1 MRKSYTF
8 GIPFGLQRESGLF
21 LDITEV
27 SRGIDC
33 NCICPACKTDLLAKQ
48 GEVKLWHFSHST
60 AVAGD
65 CDGLMEAIRGKII
78 EVINEHQVLGFP
90 NLLAGDDGG
99 PVSLNEV
106 IGSGSMFGGTADL
119 FVKVND
125 LCVAVFLDR
134 DRSISAKLT
143 FDHLHPSER
152 VAALRIDLPDI
163 EYEISQVQLG
173 RRKTTYSE
181 CIESLII
188 DETSSR
194 EWLYHP
200 LMHELESEPLQEYR
214 GREPSEEGPLL
225 QRLADCKMKFPA
237 MAATGD
243 KLQRL
248 LVFRQHRH
256 VLLATLLAQTAEG
269 FLQPR
274 LFYRFQKIIKGM
286 LLKGLN
292 RVFVKSGQKNNIR
305 TMLRVKHTDHF
316 QPADTRHLNIQK
328 QHVRMQSMHRANRF
342 NGVGALAYDR
352 SYQPAGRSASCTR

>member
-106 IGSGSMFGGTADL
+106 SGSGGMFGGTADL

-125 LCVAVFLDR
+125 LCVAVFLD
-134 DRSISAKLT
+134 
-143 FDHLHPSER
+143 
-152 VAALRIDLPDI
+152 
-163 EYEISQVQLG
+163 
-173 RRKTTYSE
+173 
-181 CIESLII
+181 
-188 DETSSR
+188 
-194 EWLYHP
+194 
-200 LMHELESEPLQEYR
+200 
-214 GREPSEEGPLL
+214 
-225 QRLADCKMKFPA
+225 
-237 MAATGD
+237 
-243 KLQRL
+243 
-248 LVFRQHRH
+248 
-256 VLLATLLAQTAEG
+256 
-269 FLQPR
+269 
-274 LFYRFQKIIKGM
+274 
-286 LLKGLN
+286 
-292 RVFVKSGQKNNIR
+292 
-305 TMLRVKHTDHF
+305 
-316 QPADTRHLNIQK
+316 
-328 QHVRMQSMHRANRF
+328 
-342 NGVGALAYDR
+342 
-352 SYQPAGRSASCTR
+352 

>member
-99 PVSLNEV
+99 LVSLNEV
-106 IGSGSMFGGTADL
+106 SGSGSMFGGTADL

-134 DRSISAKLT
+134 DRSISEKLT

-225 QRLADCKMKFPA
+225 QRLADCKMNLPDILPGSHNA
-237 MAATGD
+237 LVR
-243 KLQRL
+243 LQQDTIVCLCRL
-248 LVFRQHRH
+248 TVR
-256 VLLATLLAQTAEG
+256 AYDIAQTDEFPLFLRYFRLHCLENSEHVSYERLICWQEMISKTQEG
-269 FLQPR
+269 QSLTQNELEYLHEIVRIAFYNHR
-274 LFYRFQKIIKGM
+274 LNNVSISDVKNHDTGK
-286 LLKGLN
+286 
-292 RVFVKSGQKNNIR
+292 KSG
-305 TMLRVKHTDHF
+305 RVES
-316 QPADTRHLNIQK
+316 QNYSL
-328 QHVRMQSMHRANRF
+328 
-342 NGVGALAYDR
+342 L
-352 SYQPAGRSASCTR
+352 

>member
-1 MRKSYTF
+1 MNHYQKRGAAMRKSYTF

-106 IGSGSMFGGTADL
+106 SGSGSMFGGTADL

-134 DRSISAKLT
+134 DRSISEKLMSRT
-143 FDHLHPSER
+143 
-152 VAALRIDLPDI
+152 
-163 EYEISQVQLG
+163 VQ
-173 RRKTTYSE
+173 
-181 CIESLII
+181 
-188 DETSSR
+188 
-194 EWLYHP
+194 
-200 LMHELESEPLQEYR
+200 
-214 GREPSEEGPLL
+214 
-225 QRLADCKMKFPA
+225 
-237 MAATGD
+237 
-243 KLQRL
+243 
-248 LVFRQHRH
+248 
-256 VLLATLLAQTAEG
+256 
-269 FLQPR
+269 
-274 LFYRFQKIIKGM
+274 
-286 LLKGLN
+286 
-292 RVFVKSGQKNNIR
+292 
-305 TMLRVKHTDHF
+305 
-316 QPADTRHLNIQK
+316 
-328 QHVRMQSMHRANRF
+328 
-342 NGVGALAYDR
+342 
-352 SYQPAGRSASCTR
+352 